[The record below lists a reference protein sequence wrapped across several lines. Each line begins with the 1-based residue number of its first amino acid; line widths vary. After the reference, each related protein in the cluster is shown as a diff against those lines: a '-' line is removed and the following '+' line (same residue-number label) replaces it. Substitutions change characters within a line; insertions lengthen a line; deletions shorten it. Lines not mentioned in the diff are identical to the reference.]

1 MWQQNKSLI
10 SALWIR
16 FVVCRTANPTAC
28 KATANQILNINH
40 QYNMQKYTKVAE
52 IKDAIAKAKAD
63 GKTIGLVPTMGA
75 LHEGHLSLI
84 RRAAQEND
92 VVVVSLFVNPI
103 QFNNKEDLAKYPRT
117 VDADLKL
124 IESVEGT
131 IFVLVPSVEE
141 MYPEPVKEEYHF
153 GPLEEVMEGPQ
164 RPGHFSGVA
173 VVVRRLF
180 DIATPDR
187 AYFGEKDYQQLA
199 IIRNLIEQIKYPIEI
214 VACPI
219 VRADDGLA
227 LSSRNMR
234 LSPAA
239 RAVAP
244 AIHDTLEQAAEMA
257 EYEDVDDVKEW
268 VMSTLGSFH
277 EVNADQCPDGLK
289 FEPEYFEVVN
299 ARTLQPI
306 ENWEEAGNDGAVG
319 CIAVW
324 LDGVRLIDIVKF

>member
-1 MWQQNKSLI
+1 
-10 SALWIR
+10 
-16 FVVCRTANPTAC
+16 
-28 KATANQILNINH
+28 
-40 QYNMQKYTKVAE
+40 MQKFTTVESLKQAVAH
-52 IKDAIAKAKAD
+52 AKSE
-63 GKTIGLVPTMGA
+63 GKTVGLVPTMGA

-84 RRAAQEND
+84 RKAKEQND
-92 VVVVSLFVNPI
+92 IVVVSLFVNPI

-117 VDADLKL
+117 VDADCEKIEKL
-124 IESVEGT
+124 ENELQPGSNV
-131 IFVLVPSVEE
+131 IFAFIPSVEE
-141 MYPEPVKEEYHF
+141 MYPEPVKDEYHF

-180 DIATPDR
+180 DIVEPKR

-234 LSPAA
+234 LSPEA
-239 RAVAP
+239 RAIAP
-244 AIHDTLEQAAEMA
+244 AINATLEQAAEMA
-257 EYEDVDDVKEW
+257 ECEDVDDVKEW
-268 VMSTLGSFH
+268 VMDTLGSFH
-277 EVNADQCPDGLK
+277 EVNAEQCPNGLK
-289 FEPEYFEVVN
+289 FEPEYFEIVN
-299 ARTLQPI
+299 AKTLQPI
-306 ENWEEAGNDGAVG
+306 ENWEDAGEDGAVG

-324 LDGVRLIDIVKF
+324 LDGVRLIDVVKF

>member
-1 MWQQNKSLI
+1 MKQIEKAAELQQAVA
-10 SALWIR
+10 SA
-16 FVVCRTANPTAC
+16 
-28 KATANQILNINH
+28 K
-40 QYNMQKYTKVAE
+40 QKGLE
-52 IKDAIAKAKAD
+52 
-63 GKTIGLVPTMGA
+63 IGLVPTMGA

-84 RRAAQEND
+84 ERAMREND

-117 VDADLKL
+117 IEADLAL
-124 IESVEGT
+124 IETLPQARATE
-131 IFVLVPSVEE
+131 VLAFTPSVEE
-141 MYPEPVKEEYHF
+141 MYPQGEPTEVYHF
-153 GPLEEVMEGPQ
+153 GPVEEVMEGPR

-180 DIATPDR
+180 DLAQPKR
-187 AYFGEKDYQQLA
+187 AYFGEKDYQQIA
-199 IIRNLIEQIKYPIEI
+199 IIRALLEQIKYPIEL

-219 VRADDGLA
+219 VRAADGLA

-239 RAVAP
+239 RAMAP
-244 AIHDTLEQAAEMA
+244 AINATLEQAAEMA

-268 VMSTLGSFH
+268 VLDTLASYH
-277 EVNADQCPDGLK
+277 EVNPQPDGLR
-289 FEPEYFEVVN
+289 FEPEYFEIVD
-299 ARTLQPI
+299 ARSLQPI
-306 ENWEEAGNDGAVG
+306 ESWDEAGDLGAVG

>member
-1 MWQQNKSLI
+1 
-10 SALWIR
+10 
-16 FVVCRTANPTAC
+16 
-28 KATANQILNINH
+28 
-40 QYNMQKYTKVAE
+40 MQKFTTVAALRE
-52 IKDAIAKAKAD
+52 AVHKAKAD
-63 GKTIGLVPTMGA
+63 GKSIGLVPTMGA

-84 RRAAQEND
+84 RKAKEQND
-92 VVVVSLFVNPI
+92 IAVVSVFVNPI

-117 VDADLKL
+117 VDADCEKL
-124 IESVEGT
+124 ESVGAD
-131 IFVLVPSVEE
+131 FVFIPSVEE

-153 GPLEEVMEGPQ
+153 GPLEEVMEGPK

-180 DIATPDR
+180 DLAEPDR

-199 IIRNLIEQIKYPIEI
+199 IIRNLIEQIHYNIEI
-214 VACPI
+214 VPCPI

-239 RAVAP
+239 RAIAP
-244 AIHDTLEQAAEMA
+244 TIYDTLQQAAEMA
-257 EYEDVDDVKEW
+257 ECEEVDDVKEW
-268 VMSTLGSFH
+268 VMSSLASFN
-277 EVNADQCPDGLK
+277 EVNPDQCPDGLC
-289 FEPEYFEVVN
+289 FEPEYFEIVN

-306 ENWEEAGNDGAVG
+306 ETWDEAGEDGAVG

>member
-1 MWQQNKSLI
+1 MKQITRAAEL
-10 SALWIR
+10 
-16 FVVCRTANPTAC
+16 TA
-28 KATANQILNINH
+28 
-40 QYNMQKYTKVAE
+40 
-52 IKDAIAKAKAD
+52 AIEKAKAQ
-63 GKTIGLVPTMGA
+63 GLEIGLVPTMGA

-84 RRAAQEND
+84 ERATREND
-92 VVVVSLFVNPI
+92 LVVVSLFVNPI

-117 VDADLKL
+117 IEADLAL
-124 IESVEGT
+124 IGT
-131 IFVLVPSVEE
+131 LPQARATEVIAFTPTVEE
-141 MYPEPVKEEYHF
+141 MYPDGEPKVVYHF
-153 GPLEEVMEGPQ
+153 GPVEEVMEGPR

-180 DIATPDR
+180 DLAQPRR
-187 AYFGEKDYQQLA
+187 AYFGEKDYQQIA
-199 IIRNLIEQIKYPIEI
+199 VIRALLEQIKYPIEL

-239 RAVAP
+239 RAMAP
-244 AIHDTLEQAAEMA
+244 AINATLEQAAEMA

-268 VMSTLGSFH
+268 VLDTLASFH
-277 EVNADQCPDGLK
+277 EVNPQPDGLR
-289 FEPEYFEVVN
+289 FEPEYFEVVD
-299 ARTLQPI
+299 ADTLQPI
-306 ENWEEAGNDGAVG
+306 DDWDDAGEHGAVG